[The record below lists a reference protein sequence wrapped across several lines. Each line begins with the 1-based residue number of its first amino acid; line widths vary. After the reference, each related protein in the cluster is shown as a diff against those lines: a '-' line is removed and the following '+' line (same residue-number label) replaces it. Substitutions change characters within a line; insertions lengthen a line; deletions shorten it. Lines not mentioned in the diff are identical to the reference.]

1 MSYEYYLQAHLN
13 QDFQEISTERIL
25 AIFKEHITAQDEG
38 YIDLKFDD
46 INRCTI
52 YLDMQNATISSFMV
66 SRPCGSKQ
74 LGVYLYEVM
83 LLGNFVFYE
92 PDGKHPIIVNPATA
106 AHLPPDMIET
116 LGEPAVAENLEGF
129 LELYFNNR

>member
-1 MSYEYYLQAHLN
+1 MSYEYFVQAHLN

-25 AIFKEHITAQDEG
+25 SVFKKHITRQDAT
-38 YIDLKFDD
+38 YIDLTFDE
-46 INRCTI
+46 INGCTI
-52 YLDMQNATISSFMV
+52 YIDTQEPTTSGFTV

-92 PDGKHPIIVNPATA
+92 PDGKHPIIINPTTA
-106 AHLPPDMIET
+106 AHLPPDMMET
-116 LGEPAVAENLEGF
+116 LGEPAVADSLDAF
-129 LELYFNNR
+129 LELYFNNG